1 MRKVSL
7 VTLVLLA
14 LAGIAGA
21 QVPKGNIFG
30 GYSFAKADIGGGDR
44 TNPTDGTVLW
54 KARFSRLSE
63 LLPMSAAITAV
74 KILAE

>member
-1 MRKVSL
+1 VRKVSL

-44 TNPTDGTVLW
+44 TNLNGWNGSL
-54 KARFSRLSE
+54 E
-63 LLPMSAAITAV
+63 G
-74 KILAE
+74 KIFPFVGIVADVSGHYGSQDLAE